1 MTFLGLKPSPGED
14 LIDRIKQ
21 AKQSPHTSYFQ
32 EETFRCQT
40 STPITQPGKLFC
52 EALVKI

>member
-14 LIDRIKQ
+14 IIDRIKQ
-21 AKQSPHTSYFQ
+21 AKPYTSYFQ

-40 STPITQPGKLFC
+40 STPITKPGKLIFRGFM
-52 EALVKI
+52 

>member
-14 LIDRIKQ
+14 IIDRIKQ
-21 AKQSPHTSYFQ
+21 AKPYTSYFQ